1 MFNNP
6 ETLRN
11 LIAIIPA
18 AAIAV
23 SLHEAMHGYV
33 ADKLGD
39 HTARLNKRLT
49 LNPIAHIDLV
59 GTLIMPILLYLLTSG
74 RFLFGYA
81 RPVPVNPY
89 NLTNPKRD
97 MAIVAASGPV
107 TNLAL
112 ALISAVI
119 LRLINT
125 LHPAGSQLA
134 NWIFMPFIVFFWF
147 SIIINVLLFCFNL
160 IPIPPLDGGRIL
172 VGILP
177 ADLAQ
182 AVAKIEPF
190 GVAIVLVL
198 VVLDPLGIVSN
209 TLWLFTNMLIK
220 FMGMIAGVQGI

>member
-1 MFNNP
+1 MLDT

-39 HTARLNKRLT
+39 HTARLNGRLT
-49 LNPIAHIDLV
+49 LNPIVHVDLV
-59 GTLIMPILLYLLTSG
+59 GTLIMPILLYLITKGS
-74 RFLFGYA
+74 FLFGYA

-89 NLTNPKRD
+89 NLQNPKRD
-97 MAIVAASGPV
+97 MAIVAASGPL

-112 ALISAVI
+112 ALASAVI
-119 LRLINT
+119 LRSIN
-125 LHPAGSQLA
+125 LLQPHGSQLA
-134 NWIFMPFIVFFWF
+134 EWIFLPFVVFFWF

-160 IPIPPLDGGRIL
+160 IPLPPLDGGRIL

-177 ADLAQ
+177 ADLAK

-190 GVAIVLVL
+190 GVAIVLIL
-198 VVLDPLGIVSN
+198 VVINPLGIVSN
-209 TLWLFTNMLIK
+209 TLGLFNYMLIK
-220 FMGMIAGVQGI
+220 FMSMIAGVTGI